1 MPDVPLPARPKRRSD
16 GLSFIIL
23 ATALVGGAVGIGG
36 ARALTGSPVPASSP
50 VTTPAAVSSTD
61 QEAQAA
67 IRDVLRQANAAQA
80 AAFAKHDPTLMKATS
95 TAAHYAEMTHVNA
108 DLASAGVTGIALVD
122 MTVGEITVKGTT
134 ARAITTE
141 TWSSLHADGTT
152 DRSIEQND
160 YVLVLENG
168 SWLISSNTQPNAVP
182 GGTGTTVP
190 TGGVAAPAPAQ

>member
-1 MPDVPLPARPKRRSD
+1 MPDVPLPARPKRWSD

-50 VTTPAAVSSTD
+50 VTTPAAASSTD

-95 TAAHYAEMTHVNA
+95 TAAHYAEMTHVN
-108 DLASAGVTGIALVD
+108 
-122 MTVGEITVKGTT
+122 
-134 ARAITTE
+134 
-141 TWSSLHADGTT
+141 
-152 DRSIEQND
+152 
-160 YVLVLENG
+160 
-168 SWLISSNTQPNAVP
+168 
-182 GGTGTTVP
+182 
-190 TGGVAAPAPAQ
+190 